1 MSETVQKQ
9 NNFLTSNHKWVTP
22 VLLAL
27 LVAIFVVSL
36 IVGGRKPAGEGQAF
50 AGTDDAA
57 AQAAEKAG
65 AKQWIKPI
73 FEPNSGEVA
82 SGLFALQAAL
92 GAGIAGYALGRMSG
106 RKKAQEEM
114 DAARLPDAMPP
125 AVATSHG
132 AVEPAADKA
141 ADARAADPAADRTAR

>member
-9 NNFLTSNHKWVTP
+9 NNFLTSNHKWATP

-36 IVGGRKPAGEGQAF
+36 IVGGRKPASEGEGF
-50 AGTDDAA
+50 SGTDDAA

-65 AKQWIKPI
+65 AKEWIKPI
-73 FEPNSGEVA
+73 FEPNSGEVE

-106 RKKAQEEM
+106 RKKALEEM

-125 AVATSHG
+125 VGTASHG
-132 AVEPAADKA
+132 AVKPAADKA